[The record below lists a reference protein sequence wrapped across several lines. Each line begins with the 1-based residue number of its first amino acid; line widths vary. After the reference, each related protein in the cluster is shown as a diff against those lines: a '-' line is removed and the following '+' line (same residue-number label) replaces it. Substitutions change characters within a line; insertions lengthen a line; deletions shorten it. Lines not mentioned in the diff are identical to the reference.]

1 MNLLNKIDV
10 LLKQRNSNKK
20 QLSKESGI
28 PYTTIMN
35 LYNRDPGNMNLS
47 TFKKLCSFFQVDMT
61 SMAYDELEI
70 QPYDPERMHTTPREQ
85 EIIKAYRRADS
96 IDQTSICRTLG
107 IDEAEGVKR
116 GETA

>member
-1 MNLLNKIDV
+1 MTLLNKIDT
-10 LLKQRNSNKK
+10 LLGNHGLNRR
-20 QLSKESGI
+20 QLSIQAGI
-28 PYTTIMN
+28 PNSTVDNWYK
-35 LYNRDPGNMNLS
+35 RGCDSMNLS

-61 SMAYDELEI
+61 SMAFDELEI
-70 QPYDPERMHTTPREQ
+70 QPYDPERMHTTPRER

>member
-1 MNLLNKIDV
+1 MNLLDKIDY
-10 LLKQRNSNKK
+10 LLNEHSLNKRK
-20 QLSKESGI
+20 LSIQASI
-28 PYTTIMN
+28 PYSTVDGW
-35 LYNRDPGNMNLS
+35 YKRGYENMTL
-47 TFKKLCSFFQVDMT
+47 TVFKKLCSFFQVDMT

>member
-1 MNLLNKIDV
+1 MTLLNKIDF
-10 LLKQRNSNKK
+10 LLNKNGLNK
-20 QLSKESGI
+20 GQLSTQADI
-28 PYTTIMN
+28 PYSTVDN
-35 LYNRDPGNMNLS
+35 FYKKGVDNMKLS